1 MKQTV
6 YLILLFLTISFNS
19 FAKDIKGIYKVYV
32 YFLPVGEVVFDIRGD
47 RATVKGET
55 YKSLRWI
62 YNYTFRFE
70 ASPEGYF
77 LYEKENK
84 KEKVYKNQQIEKK
97 KPWLPLIVKYI
108 MEGKKPDTENDPHFP
123 YKIEEKGDRVII
135 YPLKSKKVKKII
147 IKLSKNSRLPEKIDI
162 EGKIDIT
169 LERIK

>member
-1 MKQTV
+1 MKKFFIILFSSLLLYLFAFAEKGV
-6 YLILLFLTISFNS
+6 YK
-19 FAKDIKGIYKVYV
+19 AYV
-32 YFLPVGEVVFDIRGD
+32 YFLPVGEITFDIQD
-47 RATVKGET
+47 KKAFVKGET
-55 YKSLRWI
+55 YSSFRWI

-70 ASPEGYF
+70 ASEKGYF

-84 KEKVYKNQQIEKK
+84 KEKVYKNEQILKK

-108 MEGKKPDTENDPHFP
+108 LEGKKPDPEKDKNFP
-123 YKIEEKGDRVII
+123 YKIVEKGDRVII

-147 IKLSKNSRLPEKIDI
+147 LKLSKNSRLPEKIEI

>member
-1 MKQTV
+1 MKRTALSV
-6 YLILLFLTISFNS
+6 FLFLICFFTTY
-19 FAKDIKGIYKVYV
+19 AEKGVYKAYV
-32 YFLPVGEVVFDIRGD
+32 YFIPVGEITFSLEKD
-47 RATVKGET
+47 RILVKGET

-70 ASPEGYF
+70 ANNSGYY

-84 KEKVYKNQQIEKK
+84 KEKIYKNKQIEEK

-108 MEGKKPDTENDPHFP
+108 KEGKKPDSDKDPDFP
-123 YKIEEKGDRVII
+123 YRIEEKGDTVFI

-147 IKLSKNSRLPEKIDI
+147 LKLSKNSRLPEKIEID
-162 EGKIDIT
+162 GKIDIK

>member
-1 MKQTV
+1 MKRIA
-6 YLILLFLTISFNS
+6 LSLFLFLASIFKSYAEN
-19 FAKDIKGIYKVYV
+19 GVYKAYV
-32 YFLPVGEVVFDIRGD
+32 YFIPVGEITFHLEKDKV
-47 RATVKGET
+47 TVRGET

-70 ASPEGYF
+70 ANNSGYF

-84 KEKVYKNQQIEKK
+84 KEKIYRDKKIEEK

-108 MEGKKPDTENDPHFP
+108 KEGKKPDSDKDPDFP
-123 YKIEEKGDRVII
+123 YRIEERENTVFI
-135 YPLKSKKVKKII
+135 YPLKSKKVKKITL
-147 IKLSKNSRLPEKIDI
+147 KLSKNSRLPEKIDI